1 MRTTDPGDAARIELL
16 LAELRLPAIKLV
28 WASLAAQAD
37 KEGWPAARFLAALAE
52 HEMAERGRRRISG
65 DALSSERR
73 SRRPRQWRLS
83 THPPVSMARAKRA
96 WSADFLSSSE
106 VV

>member
-37 KEGWPAARFLAALAE
+37 KEGWPAGRCHGPGCLDSF
-52 HEMAERGRRRISG
+52 RGR
-65 DALSSERR
+65 
-73 SRRPRQWRLS
+73 
-83 THPPVSMARAKRA
+83 
-96 WSADFLSSSE
+96 
-106 VV
+106 